1 MLFLNGSGR
10 MGQRVLLE
18 VRRRGFGHFQR
29 LDIPFHDRYTSGRVV
44 SRLTNDVDAI
54 QDLLESGF
62 DSLITAMLT
71 LVGTAV
77 LLVTLDWQLGSVCLI
92 AFPVLVVLIGWFRSE
107 SASTYRSVRETAK
120 LVIDQFVDSIVCVTA
135 DEAYC

>member
-1 MLFLNGSGR
+1 MTVVATLAGVVAVQAGARLVFLNGSGR

-62 DSLITAMLT
+62 DSLITAVLT

-77 LLVTLDWQLGSVCLI
+77 LLISLDWKLGLVCLI

-107 SASTYRSVRETAK
+107 SAKPTAR
-120 LVIDQFVDSIVCVTA
+120 CA
-135 DEAYC
+135 RPPPW